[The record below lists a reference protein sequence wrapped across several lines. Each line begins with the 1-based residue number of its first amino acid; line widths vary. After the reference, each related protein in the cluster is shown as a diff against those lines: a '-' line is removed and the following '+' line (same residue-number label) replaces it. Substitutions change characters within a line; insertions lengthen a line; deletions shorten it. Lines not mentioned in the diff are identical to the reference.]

1 VNRFICS
8 RNIERYRR
16 LLENE
21 PSGDRRVML
30 AQLLADE
37 EQIWRAF
44 YADGDD
50 GRNTLGVRQK
60 HS

>member
-16 LLENE
+16 LLEDE

-37 EQIWRAF
+37 EQIWRTF
-44 YADGDD
+44 YADGAD
-50 GRNTLGVRQK
+50 GRNAVRQK
-60 HS
+60 QS